1 MTITRLQTTIEF
13 LARDVKYGWRS
24 LRRNSGFTVAAVL
37 ALALGIGATTA
48 IMSVVNSVLL
58 RPLPYAGPGRLVVLS
73 HGGGGSVAPANFA
86 DWRRQSHAFTDV
98 AAAEYWT
105 PTLGGT
111 DRAEGITAL
120 HLTAGMLPM
129 LGVQPLLGRF
139 FTEDEDQPGSGAV
152 VVVGYG
158 LWQRRFG
165 GDPKVVG
172 RRVSLDGAEY
182 TIVGVMP
189 AGFQFAPYWTTH
201 AELWAPL
208 ALGHRVADRNGS
220 SLRVFARLRDGVS
233 LTRARVDLRAV
244 AERLERQFP
253 GSNRNV
259 TVTPLMD
266 LVVGDV
272 RTPLMMLLVA
282 VGFVLLISCANVA
295 HMLLARASTRYRE
308 LAVRCAL
315 GASRSRVIRQ
325 LLVESLLLAVVGGA
339 AGLVIAFWG
348 VRALVAAT
356 PAFLPRAATI
366 SLDAPVLLVTVV
378 LTCLTA
384 VGFGLL
390 PALRAS
396 AVDLARAFK
405 QGDRASS
412 GTRGRLRALLVGSEV
427 TLALMLLVGAGL
439 LMRSFIALRR
449 VDAGFDPRGVMT
461 MTFSITGT
469 REAEPGVR
477 TAFYRELLARVRALP
492 NVSAAGMIN
501 HVPIAGDNWG
511 TPFAVE
517 GRPKPLP
524 GESPSA
530 TYRVVLPGYFAAMRI
545 PLRRGRDF
553 SDADNVGTPR
563 VVIVNER
570 MAQTVWPGA
579 DPIGRR
585 ITLDDSTWVA
595 VVGVAKNVVTSAL
608 AAPPEMEVYL
618 PYLQDRAYLQDMKK
632 HRTYFLLVARARC
645 DAGAPCD
652 ASALLTPITEI
663 VQSIDRNIAVGQ
675 PITMTRAL
683 DETTADTRLYVIL
696 LGLFAG
702 IALTLAGLGIFG
714 VMHYLVVQRT
724 REIGIRVALGAEPA
738 RVVRLVVREGMRVA
752 LAGAIA
758 GIAGALLLTRLM
770 TGMLYGVG
778 ATDGLTFAVTSAL
791 LLGVAVFASY
801 VPARRATRI
810 DPLTALRAD

>member
-1 MTITRLQTTIEF
+1 MTVTRLQITIEF

-139 FTEDEDQPGSGAV
+139 FTEDEDQPGRGAV

-158 LWQRRFG
+158 LWQGRFG
-165 GDPKVVG
+165 ADPKVVG
-172 RRVSLDGAEY
+172 HRVSLDGVEY

-189 AGFQFAPYWTTH
+189 ASFQFAPYWTTH

-208 ALGHRVADRNGS
+208 ALGQRVADRNGS

-272 RTPLMMLLVA
+272 RTPLVMLLVA

-325 LLVESLLLAVVGGA
+325 LLVESLLLAVFGGS

-348 VRALVAAT
+348 VHALVAAT

-366 SLDAPVLLVTVV
+366 SLDAPVLLVTIV

-384 VGFGLL
+384 VAFGLL

-412 GTRGRLRALLVGSEV
+412 GTRGRLRSLLVGSEV

-477 TAFYRELLARVRALP
+477 TAFYRELLARVRAFP

-517 GRPKPLP
+517 GRPRPLP

-563 VVIVNER
+563 VVIVNEH

-579 DPIGRR
+579 DPIGKR

-608 AAPPEMEVYL
+608 AAPPEMEMYL

-632 HRTYFLLVARARC
+632 HRTYFSLVARARC
-645 DAGAPCD
+645 GADAACD
-652 ASALLTPITEI
+652 ASTLLTPITEI
-663 VQSIDRNIAVGQ
+663 VHSIDRNVAVGQ

-778 ATDGLTFAVTSAL
+778 ATDGLTFAATSAL

>member
-1 MTITRLQTTIEF
+1 MTITRLQTTVDL

-24 LRRNSGFTVAAVL
+24 LRRNPGFTVAAVL

-58 RPLPYAGPGRLVVLS
+58 RPLSYAGPGRLVVLS

-105 PTLGGT
+105 PTLGGI

-152 VVVGYG
+152 VVIGYG

-165 GDPKVVG
+165 ADPKVVG

-208 ALGHRVADRNGS
+208 ALGPRVADRNGS
-220 SLRVFARLRDGVS
+220 SLRIFARLRDGVS

-272 RTPLMMLLVA
+272 RTPLVMLLVA

-325 LLVESLLLAVVGGA
+325 LLVESLLLAAFGGA

-412 GTRGRLRALLVGSEV
+412 GTRGRLRSLLVGSEV

-449 VDAGFDPRGVMT
+449 VDPGFDPRGVMT

-477 TAFYRELLARVRALP
+477 TAFYREVLARVRALP

-517 GRPKPLP
+517 GRPKPRP

-579 DPIGRR
+579 DPIGKR
-585 ITLDDSTWVA
+585 ITLDDSTWVS

-608 AAPPEMEVYL
+608 AAAPEMEVYL

-632 HRTYFLLVARARC
+632 HRTYFSLVARVRC
-645 DAGAPCD
+645 GAGAACD
-652 ASALLTPITEI
+652 ASALLAPITEI
-663 VQSIDRNIAVGQ
+663 VHSIDRNIAVGQ

-702 IALTLAGLGIFG
+702 FALTLAGLGIFG

-770 TGMLYGVG
+770 TRMLYGVG
-778 ATDGLTFAVTSAL
+778 ATDGLTFAAMSAL

>member
-1 MTITRLQTTIEF
+1 MTITTLQTTIEF

-24 LRRNSGFTVAAVL
+24 LRRNSGFTAAAVL

-58 RPLPYAGPGRLVVLS
+58 RPLPYAWPNRLVVLS

-120 HLTAGMLPM
+120 HLTASMLPM

-139 FTEDEDQPGSGAV
+139 FTEDEDQPGGGAV

-165 GDPKVVG
+165 ADPKIIG
-172 RRVSLDGAEY
+172 HRVSLDGSEY
-182 TIVGVMP
+182 AIVGVMP

-208 ALGHRVADRNGS
+208 ALGQRVADRNGS

-272 RTPLMMLLVA
+272 RAPLVMLLVA

-325 LLVESLLLAVVGGA
+325 LLVESLLLAVFGGA

-356 PAFLPRAATI
+356 PAFLPRAEMRWYR
-366 SLDAPVLLVTVV
+366 
-378 LTCLTA
+378 CLIR
-384 VGFGLL
+384 
-390 PALRAS
+390 PPR
-396 AVDLARAFK
+396 
-405 QGDRASS
+405 QS
-412 GTRGRLRALLVGSEV
+412 G
-427 TLALMLLVGAGL
+427 
-439 LMRSFIALRR
+439 
-449 VDAGFDPRGVMT
+449 
-461 MTFSITGT
+461 
-469 REAEPGVR
+469 
-477 TAFYRELLARVRALP
+477 
-492 NVSAAGMIN
+492 
-501 HVPIAGDNWG
+501 
-511 TPFAVE
+511 
-517 GRPKPLP
+517 
-524 GESPSA
+524 
-530 TYRVVLPGYFAAMRI
+530 
-545 PLRRGRDF
+545 PLRSRG
-553 SDADNVGTPR
+553 
-563 VVIVNER
+563 
-570 MAQTVWPGA
+570 
-579 DPIGRR
+579 
-585 ITLDDSTWVA
+585 
-595 VVGVAKNVVTSAL
+595 
-608 AAPPEMEVYL
+608 
-618 PYLQDRAYLQDMKK
+618 
-632 HRTYFLLVARARC
+632 
-645 DAGAPCD
+645 
-652 ASALLTPITEI
+652 
-663 VQSIDRNIAVGQ
+663 
-675 PITMTRAL
+675 
-683 DETTADTRLYVIL
+683 
-696 LGLFAG
+696 
-702 IALTLAGLGIFG
+702 
-714 VMHYLVVQRT
+714 
-724 REIGIRVALGAEPA
+724 
-738 RVVRLVVREGMRVA
+738 
-752 LAGAIA
+752 
-758 GIAGALLLTRLM
+758 
-770 TGMLYGVG
+770 
-778 ATDGLTFAVTSAL
+778 
-791 LLGVAVFASY
+791 
-801 VPARRATRI
+801 
-810 DPLTALRAD
+810 

>member
-1 MTITRLQTTIEF
+1 MRITRLQTTIEF
-13 LARDVKYGWRS
+13 LTRDVKYGWRS
-24 LRRNSGFTVAAVL
+24 LRRNSGFTVAGVL

-105 PTLGGT
+105 PTLGGI
-111 DRAEGITAL
+111 DRTEGITAL

-139 FTEDEDQPGSGAV
+139 FTEDEDQPGTSAV

-165 GDPKVVG
+165 ADPKVIG

-208 ALGHRVADRNGS
+208 ALGQRVADRNGS

-244 AERLERQFP
+244 AERLEKQFP

-272 RTPLMMLLVA
+272 RTPLVMLLVA

-315 GASRSRVIRQ
+315 GASRSRIILQ
-325 LLVESLLLAVVGGA
+325 LLVESLLLAVFGGA

-412 GTRGRLRALLVGSEV
+412 GTRGRLRSLLVGSEV

-501 HVPIAGDNWG
+501 HVPITGDNWG

-618 PYLQDRAYLQDMKK
+618 PYFQDRAYLQDMKK
-632 HRTYFLLVARARC
+632 HRTYFSLVARARC
-645 DAGAPCD
+645 GAGARCD

-663 VQSIDRNIAVGQ
+663 VHAIDRNIAVGQ

-696 LGLFAG
+696 LGVFAG
-702 IALTLAGLGIFG
+702 IALTLAGLGISG

-752 LAGAIA
+752 LAGAMA

-770 TGMLYGVG
+770 TRMLYGVG
-778 ATDGLTFAVTSAL
+778 ATDGLTFAATSAL
-791 LLGVAVFASY
+791 LLGVAVLASY